1 MIINEE
7 IKGKGTVTRK
17 FIDKNT
23 GEIINE
29 IMEPNLIVKIGRTEL
44 IKLLGGLSAQKVSK
58 MGVGS
63 GGADVIGAPFVP
75 IPPQDGNTGLASA
88 KRIQNIQT
96 TTTDFTK
103 TNPKITFVTTFD
115 CDQVNSYVNELGLFF
130 TDGTTIFSRYTF
142 KTVPLFTGDN
152 IMMETSWQIEF

>member
-29 IMEPNLIVKIGRTEL
+29 IMEPNLIVKIGRTGL
-44 IKLLGGLSAQKVSK
+44 IKLLGGLSTQKVSK

-75 IPPQDGNTGLASA
+75 IPPQDGDTGLASA
-88 KRIQNIQT
+88 KRIQDIQT

-142 KTVPLFTGDN
+142 RTVPLFTGDN

>member
-1 MIINEE
+1 MKIQEFLQ
-7 IKGKGTVTRK
+7 GKGTVTRK
-17 FIDKNT
+17 FINKVT
-23 GEIINE
+23 GETVNE
-29 IMEPNLIVKIGRTEL
+29 IMEPNLIVKIGRVEL
-44 IKLLGGLSAQKVSK
+44 IKLLGGLSSQKVSK

-63 GGADVIGAPFVP
+63 GGADVNGAPFVP
-75 IPPQDGNTGLASA
+75 TPPQDGDTGLASA
-88 KRIQNIQT
+88 KRIQDIQT